1 MIAYKINVL
10 LIRVTNGDMADVVI
24 NEALCYRAKQLR
36 EASQECNTICYDW
49 IL

>member
-1 MIAYKINVL
+1 MIAYNINVL
-10 LIRVTNGDMADVVI
+10 LIRVTNGDMADVI

-36 EASQECNTICYDW
+36 EASQECNTKCYDW